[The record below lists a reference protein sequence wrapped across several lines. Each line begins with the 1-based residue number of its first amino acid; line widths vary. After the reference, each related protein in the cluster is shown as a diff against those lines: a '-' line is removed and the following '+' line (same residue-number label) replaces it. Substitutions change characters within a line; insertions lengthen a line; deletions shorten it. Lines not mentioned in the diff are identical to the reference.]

1 MDEQNQNANNVTEN
15 SKKSPEKNIGMAVIA
30 YIFFLI
36 PLLTDAKDDKF
47 VKFHIKQSL
56 LLVCIYA
63 LTKILMFFP
72 LVGLIFFFINPFI
85 LVVLAAFLII
95 GIINALNGE
104 EKNLPL
110 IGIYAEKIF
119 KF

>member
-1 MDEQNQNANNVTEN
+1 MEEQNQNNNIEGN
-15 SKKSPEKNIGMAVIA
+15 PEKNIGMAVVA

-56 LLVCIYA
+56 LLVCIYIA
-63 LTKILMFFP
+63 TRLLVFVP
-72 LVGLIFFFINPFI
+72 LIGWLFFFINPVIF
-85 LVVLAAFLII
+85 VVLAVFIII
-95 GIINALNGE
+95 GIANALNGA

>member
-1 MDEQNQNANNVTEN
+1 MEEQNQNNNIAEN
-15 SKKSPEKNIGMAVIA
+15 SEKNIGMAVVA

-56 LLVCIYA
+56 LLVCIYII
-63 LTKILMFFP
+63 TRILIFFP
-72 LVGLIFFFINPFI
+72 IVGVFFFFINPIIFI
-85 LVVLAAFLII
+85 ILAVFLII
-95 GIINALNGE
+95 GIANALNGE